1 MIGGAKDTPAYPAQA
16 KHVAESIP
24 GAELEL
30 IENIGHCPQLEAPEI
45 FHAKLLYFLR
55 LPTR

>member
-24 GAELEL
+24 GAQIEL
-30 IENIGHCPQLEAPEI
+30 IDNVGHVPQFESPDA
-45 FHAKLLYFLR
+45 FHAKLVHFLKS
-55 LPTR
+55 PP